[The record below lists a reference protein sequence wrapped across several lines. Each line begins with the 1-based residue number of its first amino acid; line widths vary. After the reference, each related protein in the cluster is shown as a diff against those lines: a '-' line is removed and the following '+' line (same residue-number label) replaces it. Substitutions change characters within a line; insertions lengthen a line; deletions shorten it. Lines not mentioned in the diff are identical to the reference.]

1 MDQKVLGLLPGSME
15 PDTACQLI
23 VCKSAAVVWTT
34 VHTMLGTQSH
44 TNVRHI
50 CHRLSSLRKEE
61 MTAAQYMHKM
71 KSLTNIMAAA
81 GSPLPMKSSLI
92 TS

>member
-1 MDQKVLGLLPGSME
+1 ME
-15 PDTACQLI
+15 PDIACQLI
-23 VCKSAAVVWTT
+23 GCKNAAAVWVA
-34 VHTMLGTQSH
+34 VHTMFGAQSRAC
-44 TNVRHI
+44 VRHI
-50 CHRLSSLRKEE
+50 RRQLQTLRKDDLS
-61 MTAAQYMHKM
+61 ASQYMHKM